1 MIVYF
6 FLISVLLCL
15 SFNLYIFKN
24 NKKKKIVGLFLTIS
38 ILFLTYNYKGNI
50 RIFDY
55 SKSLET
61 DLINSSEL
69 DPVKLI
75 LFLEKKLAENPE
87 DFEGWKILAR
97 SCMLAGYAQ
106 KANKYYLKAL
116 ELVPENRELLSEY
129 AFFKKNN
136 NEFSESIII
145 SEKINVIY
153 PEDIDNL
160 IFLTQLYSDTKNTK
174 RFKELIEKLKSNN
187 IDSQIIEELIDSQK

>member
-1 MIVYF
+1 
-6 FLISVLLCL
+6 
-15 SFNLYIFKN
+15 
-24 NKKKKIVGLFLTIS
+24 
-38 ILFLTYNYKGNI
+38 
-50 RIFDY
+50 
-55 SKSLET
+55 
-61 DLINSSEL
+61 
-69 DPVKLI
+69 
-75 LFLEKKLAENPE
+75 
-87 DFEGWKILAR
+87 
-97 SCMLAGYAQ
+97 MLAGYAQ